1 MYICMHVCVCMCVR
15 MYITCASLGSSMCN
29 FFSKSWKGFEMDSM
43 KERPCLDTLKDFL
56 KSDKKLSF
64 VKVLGITFELLKIV

>member
-1 MYICMHVCVCMCVR
+1 MYIYIYI
-15 MYITCASLGSSMCN
+15 YITCASFNSSLCN
-29 FFSKSWKGFEMDSM
+29 ILHCSKSKNGFEMDSI
-43 KERPCLDTLKDFL
+43 KKLPCLKTLRNFL